1 MNKKIKTLLA
11 ASVLTVAMGT
21 TALADNTAVTELKQA
36 MISMGVPSNY
46 IGNVVEYLQR
56 VNITNAQKNQ
66 AMGYIQQAKNL
77 IGDTKDISKLPAS
90 VKSNIQSLA
99 VQAGNVLGMNVN
111 FGKNSNGK
119 TTVVVTTSN
128 GGTLLQLSTTD
139 VIGSVENFDINK
151 IINFIEEAVEFSN
164 DPNKNNTGGNSG
176 STGGNSGSG
185 YVPEG
190 GGTLNGTA
198 TPYGNIMM
206 AGTTMMTMAG
216 GIHVLSKKRK

>member
-1 MNKKIKTLLA
+1 MNKKIKMLLA
-11 ASVLTVAMGT
+11 TSVLTAFMGT

-66 AMGYIQQAKNL
+66 AMGYIQQAKSL
-77 IGDTKDISKLPAS
+77 IGDTKDISKLPAN
-90 VKSNIQSLA
+90 VKSSIQSLA

-111 FGKNSNGK
+111 FGKNSNGA
-119 TTVVVTTSN
+119 TTVVITTSN
-128 GGTLLQLSTTD
+128 GGTLVQLTTTD
-139 VIGSVENFDINK
+139 VVGSVTNFDINS
-151 IINFIEEAVEFSN
+151 IINFMEEAVEFSN
-164 DPNKNNTGGNSG
+164 DPNKYDTDGDGNPD
-176 STGGNSGSG
+176 SG
-185 YVPEG
+185 YIPEG
-190 GGTLNGTA
+190 GGQLNGTA